1 VRNTHTYKIS
11 LQFKP
16 NDQQSI
22 LKLSTW
28 IPGSYMI
35 REFSKNIVSISAQQN
50 SNNIQCEQISKDT
63 WQVSGY
69 KINNCVEIEYEVY
82 ALDFGI
88 RTAYLD
94 NKRGYFNA
102 TSLCLYVV
110 GYEHLS
116 HVIQFTDMPKTWH
129 VATGLTNQK
138 NQYLAANYDELIDSP
153 FELGEFVRLSFKV
166 KDVSHYII
174 LSGTIAPNF
183 DSQRLIADVIKICET
198 QIDMFGG
205 VAPFSHYT
213 FLLYLGGEIYTGLE
227 HRNSTA
233 LMAPYYSVPSQHISG
248 VIPVQAGIQIPGS
261 SLRMTKQIIPAEA
274 GIPALK
280 ICNGTIKIN
289 DDYLKLLGLISHEY
303 FHLWNVKRIK
313 PQAFN
318 PYDLQNENY
327 TGLLWWFEGITSY
340 YDDLILYRAGL
351 IDKKCYLQIILDN
364 INNVYKYSGVTRQT
378 LANSSLTSWVKYYRP
393 DENSPNSLVSYYVKG
408 ALIGLCLDLI
418 IRNKSKGKSLN
429 DVLLGLYDKWL
440 HDGLGLDENEI
451 PKLIKKYTA
460 CDLSKEILAYTT
472 TTAELPLT
480 QLFKIYGLELSKTS
494 GNYTDSGKVLE
505 KSEKPPE
512 NNKLN
517 LGIKVAKE
525 SVGYR
530 VINVYDNSPA
540 ANAGIAAN
548 DLLLAIDN
556 IKLTDLDKQLGLY
569 TLNCKPCITLFRQE
583 QLLSLCVSPK
593 SNLTN
598 IYNLKIVNEK
608 KLTNW
613 L

>member
-1 VRNTHTYKIS
+1 MIKYTISLMRNAHAYNIS

-16 NDQQSI
+16 NSKQSF
-22 LKLSTW
+22 LKLPTW

-35 REFSKNIVSISAQQN
+35 REFSKNIVNISARQD

-69 KINNCVEIEYEVY
+69 KLNGSIEIEYEVY

-116 HVIQFTDMPKTWH
+116 HVVQFDDMPKTWH
-129 VATGLTNQK
+129 VATGLTSKN
-138 NQYLAANYDELIDSP
+138 NQYEASNYDELIDHP
-153 FELGEFVRLSFKV
+153 FELGEFIRLSFKV
-166 KDVSHYII
+166 KDVPHYII

-183 DSQRLIADVIKICET
+183 DKQRLITDVIKICET

-205 VAPFSHYT
+205 IAPFNHYT
-213 FLLYLGGEIYTGLE
+213 FMLYLGGEIYTGLE

-248 VIPVQAGIQIPGS
+248 
-261 SLRMTKQIIPAEA
+261 IIPAQE
-274 GIPALK
+274 GIHALK
-280 ICNGTIKIN
+280 SCNSIEIN

-351 IDKKCYLQIILDN
+351 IDKKRYLQIILDN
-364 INNVYKYSGVTRQT
+364 INNVYKYAGATKQSLV
-378 LANSSLTSWVKYYRP
+378 NSSLTSWVKYYRP

-408 ALIGLCLDLI
+408 ALVALCLDLV
-418 IRNKSKGKSLN
+418 IRDKSKGKSLN

-440 HDGLGLDENEI
+440 QDGCGLDENEI
-451 PKLIKKYTA
+451 PQLLKKYTT
-460 CDLSKEILAYTT
+460 CDLSKEMLAYTT
-472 TTAELPLT
+472 TTAELPLE
-480 QLFKIYGLELSKTS
+480 QLFKTYGLELSKTS

-505 KSEKPPE
+505 KTEKLSE
-512 NNKLN
+512 NSKLN

-525 SVGYR
+525 SIGYR
-530 VINVYDNSPA
+530 VINVYANSPA
-540 ANAGIAAN
+540 LDAGVAAN

-556 IKLTDLDKQLGLY
+556 VKLTDLDKQLGLY
-569 TLNCKPCITLFRQE
+569 VANSKLCITLFRQE
-583 QLLSLCVSPK
+583 QLLSLHMCPK

-598 IYNLKIVNEK
+598 IYHLKIVNEK
-608 KLTNW
+608 KLANW